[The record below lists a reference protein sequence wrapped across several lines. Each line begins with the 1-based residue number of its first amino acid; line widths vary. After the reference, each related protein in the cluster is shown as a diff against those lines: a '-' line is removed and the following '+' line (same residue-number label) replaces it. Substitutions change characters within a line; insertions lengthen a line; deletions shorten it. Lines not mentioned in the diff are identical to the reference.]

1 MSEPETLP
9 GNVHAEAALLPWYAN
24 GTLGD
29 GERRQV
35 AGHLATCAACR
46 TELEEL
52 QHLKADLTTLYSAQP
67 GPSPNIARSLL
78 GAVAQDAAAR
88 RAARADRE
96 PWIARVDQWLR
107 ALFLPRWMPTV
118 AATILIAQIGLLLW
132 TTMPSTQPGQVVT
145 RSLGMPTARVSVA
158 FQDNATEEQIRSLL
172 QAVRGRIVD
181 GPNPTGFYTIEILSG
196 DTETSSNKLGR
207 LRERTDVV
215 RSAEIENP

>member
-24 GTLGD
+24 GTLRAA
-29 GERRQV
+29 ERQQV

-46 TELEEL
+46 TEFEEL
-52 QHLKADLTTLYSAQP
+52 QRLKADLTTLYSAQP
-67 GPSPNIARSLL
+67 GPSPNTARSVL

-88 RAARADRE
+88 RATGAAGE
-96 PWIARVDQWLR
+96 SWMASLDQWLR
-107 ALFLPRWMPTV
+107 ALFLPRWMPTL
-118 AATILIAQIGLLLW
+118 AATILLAQIGLLLW
-132 TTMPSTQPGQVVT
+132 TTMPSTQQEQVVT
-145 RSLGMPTARVSVA
+145 RSLGTPTARVSVA

-181 GPNPTGFYTIEILSG
+181 GPNPTGLYTIEILSG
-196 DTETSSNKLGR
+196 DAETSRNKLGR

-215 RSAEIENP
+215 RSAEIEKP